1 MNERLEQLRK
11 MLQESSV
18 DNETKDLLE
27 ELEANDAP
35 QVVKDGE
42 PEEGV
47 GTSEEADFGVDSEEY
62 DDVDSEEAD
71 ELQETEELGTNDAA
85 EVVKDGEP
93 EEGVGTTSEED
104 LDVDSEEYD
113 DVDSEAAEDLQEAEE
128 LEANDAPQVVK
139 DGEPEEGLGTT
150 SEEDVDIDSEDYDD
164 VDSEEAESLQEG
176 EKAKKIAKGVAKA
189 IGGAALGAAI
199 GAAANTA
206 ASASGTA
213 AEVAKDKNALSA
225 AKEDTINKVKDGKRY
240 ISRNDVNKL
249 NDLEGKLSASKEA
262 LKNSVKDN
270 VAKGSIAGAAAGLA
284 AGTTKA
290 VVDAKKEHDANKVK
304 TEVDETKDK
313 LKELKKKEK
322 EEKKEQ
328 RIKER
333 AEKKKKELEE
343 LEKDINES
351 VDSVNEDTLEI
362 EPAVVD
368 ALDSGNA
375 DGVAPI
381 VTDVQI
387 EPSEEDVDIN
397 IDAVTE
403 SVDSIFADIFSTLHE
418 EELGANDT
426 PQVVK
431 DGEPEEGVG
440 TTSEEDLDVDSEK
453 YDDAAP
459 VTESDFTDM
468 ELMEMLEESKYEAS
482 IENVKLLRENEKI
495 FNEFLGMGWRAA
507 GKRLAKNQEKA
518 KRAELAGDTFKAE
531 KFQNKANVQLKHF
544 ENGSAK
550 RKEKMA
556 DGLASVANKIKEN
569 ETKSQ
574 KAIKLVNK
582 SSKDIA
588 SALEDTHKAKNSGQD
603 NKDTD
608 EVKKPEPVA
617 ESEFTNMESIKM
629 LKESKMECA
638 IEVLKELIDVHS
650 DGNTLII
657 TKKGELD
664 KTGAPKI
671 KVKIS
676 KKQYDILEPKFHEE
690 EVAPV
695 VTESEEVDV
704 YDVNKAIVQNDLG
717 ASENGNN
724 TAEKAKEYAADNC
737 TKDDCCKDVEYS
749 SLEEAV
755 ALGASYFLDD
765 EARITKLTE
774 QVALTMASENNDALF
789 NEMVRSQ
796 AIVNRCYNALLER
809 YINEASNRVSSLLE
823 ELEANEAPQVVK
835 DGEPEEAT
843 GDYNEEDLDVNSEK
857 YDDVDSEAADDL
869 QESEELGANEAPEVV
884 KDGVPAEGVGTS
896 SEEDFGVD
904 TEDYDDIDSEEAL
917 DLQEANFSRETVM
930 SVLEESNYYQ
940 ASESN
945 VTAILESIRLGYAD
959 EIPSEI
965 VTGLMESE
973 EAQYKKALKKK
984 MKLENKKNELLSK
997 EKMITDA
1004 VKRDLYHNKIVK
1016 KVADIEA
1023 KIKVLDNEITQKAG
1037 IAEVGNDHTEDPAK

>member
-71 ELQETEELGTNDAA
+71 ELQEAEELGTNDAA

-93 EEGVGTTSEED
+93 EEGVGTTSEDD
-104 LDVDSEEYD
+104 LDVDSEDYD
-113 DVDSEAAEDLQEAEE
+113 DVDSKAAKDLQEAEE

-139 DGEPEEGLGTT
+139 DGEPEEGVGTT

-206 ASASGTA
+206 ASASGAA

-262 LKNSVKDN
+262 LKNSVKYN

-304 TEVDETKDK
+304 TEVDEAKDK

-368 ALDSGNA
+368 ALDSGNT

-418 EELGANDT
+418 EELGTNDAAE
-426 PQVVK
+426 VVK

-440 TTSEEDLDVDSEK
+440 TTSEEDVDIDSEE
-453 YDDAAP
+453 YDDVAP

-468 ELMEMLEESKYEAS
+468 ELMEMLEESGYEAS
-482 IENVKLLRENEKI
+482 VENVKTLREDEEV
-495 FNEFLGMGWRAA
+495 FNEFLGMGWKAA

-518 KRAELAGDTFKAE
+518 QRALLAGNSAKAE
-531 KFQNKANVQLKHF
+531 KFQKKANVQLKHF

-556 DGLASVANKIKEN
+556 DGLETIANKIKSN

-574 KAIKLVNK
+574 NAINK
-582 SSKDIA
+582 VYQSQANITN
-588 SALEDTHKAKNSGQD
+588 AL
-603 NKDTD
+603 KDTD
-608 EVKKPEPVA
+608 
-617 ESEFTNMESIKM
+617 
-629 LKESKMECA
+629 
-638 IEVLKELIDVHS
+638 
-650 DGNTLII
+650 
-657 TKKGELD
+657 
-664 KTGAPKI
+664 
-671 KVKIS
+671 KVKR
-676 KKQYDILEPKFHEE
+676 QEP
-690 EVAPV
+690 
-695 VTESEEVDV
+695 VTESEEVDA

-737 TKDDCCKDVEYS
+737 TKDDCCKDVKYS

-755 ALGASYFLDD
+755 ALGASYFLAD

-809 YINEASNRVSSLLE
+809 YINDASNRVSSLLE

-843 GDYNEEDLDVNSEK
+843 GEYNEEDLDVDSEK

-904 TEDYDDIDSEEAL
+904 TEDYDDVDSEEAL

-959 EIPSEI
+959 EIPAEI